1 MTLFPIIMPVAA
13 PGYGLSGKEKV
24 ARLSQI
30 SREALRLS
38 AESSGT
44 ILRELVKDEDDVP
57 CPSNGYYW
65 SVSHKPKC
73 VAAVVSRS
81 SIGIDIEE
89 IRPRSGL
96 VYDVVAS
103 DAEWSLS
110 QGRSWHTFFRYW
122 TAKEATLKSV
132 GIGIGGLRK
141 CRVISI
147 PDENHV
153 LLNYRNNLFR
163 VGQLLYRNH
172 IVSVL
177 QNGDE
182 IEWGMIED
190 SRHS

>member
-1 MTLFPIIMPVAA
+1 MTLHPIIMPVAA

-24 ARLSQI
+24 ARLSRL

-38 AESSGT
+38 AAKSALIPGE
-44 ILRELVKDEDDVP
+44 LRKDEDDVP
-57 CPSNGYYW
+57 CPSNGCYW
-65 SVSHKPKC
+65 SVSHKSKW

-96 VYDVVAS
+96 VFEVVAT

-110 QGRSWHTFFRYW
+110 HERTWHTFFRYW
-122 TAKEATLKSV
+122 TAKEATLKAV

-163 VGQLLYRNH
+163 VGQLLHRNH

-177 QNGDE
+177 QNDDE

>member
-1 MTLFPIIMPVAA
+1 MTLHPIIMAVAA
-13 PGYGLSGKEKV
+13 PGHGLSGKEKV
-24 ARLSQI
+24 ARLSRL

-38 AESSGT
+38 AEKSAMS
-44 ILRELVKDEDDVP
+44 LRKLVKDEDDVP

-65 SVSHKPKC
+65 SVSHKSKC

-89 IRPRSGL
+89 IRPRSEL
-96 VYDVVAS
+96 VFDVVAS
-103 DAEWSLS
+103 DAEWSLNKE
-110 QGRSWHTFFRYW
+110 RSWHTFFRYW
-122 TAKEATLKSV
+122 TAKEATLKAV

-141 CRVISI
+141 CKVISI
-147 PDENHV
+147 PDENHI

-163 VGQLLYRNH
+163 VGQLLYRIH

-177 QNGDE
+177 QNDDE

>member
-1 MTLFPIIMPVAA
+1 MTLHPIIMPVAA
-13 PGYGLSGKEKV
+13 PGHGLSGKEKV
-24 ARLSQI
+24 SRLSRL

-38 AESSGT
+38 AEKSAMS
-44 ILRELVKDEDDVP
+44 LRELVKDKDDVP
-57 CPSNGYYW
+57 CPSNGCYW
-65 SVSHKPKC
+65 SVSHKSKC

-89 IRPRSGL
+89 IRPRSEL

-103 DAEWSLS
+103 DAEWSLNKE
-110 QGRSWHTFFRYW
+110 RSWYIFFRYW
-122 TAKEATLKSV
+122 TAKEATLKAA

-177 QNGDE
+177 QNDDE